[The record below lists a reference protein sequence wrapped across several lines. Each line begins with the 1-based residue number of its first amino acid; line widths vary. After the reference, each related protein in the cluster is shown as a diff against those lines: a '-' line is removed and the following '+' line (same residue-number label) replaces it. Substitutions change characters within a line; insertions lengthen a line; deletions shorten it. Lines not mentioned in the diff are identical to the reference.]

1 MRTVADETV
10 DATDAT
16 DREEALRAELTGI
29 VGGVI
34 ENHPGPDI
42 EAMVD
47 DVVTALVE
55 RLRLHASKLFIAN
68 HGDDR
73 PAEKFRTVT
82 GRMDMEDRD

>member
-1 MRTVADETV
+1 MQTVAVET
-10 DATDAT
+10 TDAT
-16 DREEALRAELTGI
+16 DVTGREETLRAELTGI

-34 ENHPGPDI
+34 ENHPGPDV

-55 RLRLHASKLFIAN
+55 KLRLHASKLFVAK
-68 HGDDR
+68 HDDR

-82 GRMDMEDRD
+82 GRMDVTDS